1 MIHVFNNYFSLS
13 FQSSKYYPAKFSAPK
28 KESKEKKLSANI
40 QKFLKKREDEER
52 QKAISAKQKLDDLM
66 SMRDDKAKNK
76 IKKMLKVTKSANKS
90 VLQDAIDTD
99 NTAITLQGTEQP
111 DEDDYG
117 YTSHEA
123 SQFYK
128 NLIDKYKKVPE
139 EKKFSG
145 E

>member
-1 MIHVFNNYFSLS
+1 M
-13 FQSSKYYPAKFSAPK
+13 
-28 KESKEKKLSANI
+28 SANI
-40 QKFLKKREDEER
+40 QKFLKKREEDER
-52 QKAISAKQKLDDLM
+52 HKAVVAKQKLDELM
-66 SMRDDKAKNK
+66 AMRDDKAKNK

-90 VLQDAIDTD
+90 VLQDAVDND
-99 NTAITLQGTEQP
+99 NTAITLQGPEQP

-117 YTSHEA
+117 YTSQEA

-128 NLIDKYKKVPE
+128 SLMDKYKKVPE

>member
-1 MIHVFNNYFSLS
+1 M
-13 FQSSKYYPAKFSAPK
+13 SS
-28 KESKEKKLSANI
+28 NI
-40 QKFLKKREDEER
+40 QKFLKKREEEER
-52 QKAISAKQKLDDLM
+52 QKAVLAKQKLDDLM

-76 IKKMLKVTKSANKS
+76 IRKMLKVTKSANKS
-90 VLQDAIDTD
+90 VLQDAIDTE
-99 NTAITLQGTEQP
+99 NTAITLQGSEQP

-117 YTSHEA
+117 YTSQEA

-128 NLIDKYKKVPE
+128 NLIDKYKKLPE